1 MKLKTNANASVK
13 DKQEIEG
20 EKPNGNQMEIKI

>member
-1 MKLKTNANASVK
+1 MKTNAIANVK
-13 DKQEIEG
+13 DKKKIEG